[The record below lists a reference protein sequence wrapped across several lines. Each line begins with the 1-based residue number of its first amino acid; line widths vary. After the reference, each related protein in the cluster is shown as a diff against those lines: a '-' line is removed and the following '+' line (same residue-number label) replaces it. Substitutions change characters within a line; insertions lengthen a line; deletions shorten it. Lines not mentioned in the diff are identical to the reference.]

1 MEDIYDRYKRMNFAE
16 LRKYLKDQRKIQK
29 LYYALPAVLSV
40 LKIFGYCMQG
50 WSTYPSMVDEMSNNG
65 TIHANLTTFGLFDWV
80 VVLLLIPLLPFEK
93 THIKFDFASPILMT
107 AYDVLK
113 LLLVG
118 AESFDPMLFGV
129 TIYYILA
136 ALHLRVICKRI
147 VFIKSLPDY
156 PFSPAVELER
166 QRELEVMK
174 YSEQSQ
180 KNQKLIKQEEKKV
193 AGTLEEKMSA
203 LPKRHIEELH
213 ISRGN
218 FDDTEDDYTDKLIGE
233 DLRDG
238 AAAPEFEDT
247 DKDYKEDFNTQDK
260 LTIERRERIDEIDG
274 GFEGDFEAESPKA
287 YLFGGDS
294 LDEAEKKVSLDKS
307 QGQRYFGSGIHDS
320 EDHDYRGDIP
330 EMAAMTKADFDDSEE
345 GYTDELFGGVK
356 NPGIIDDEKPE
367 GYKPV
372 V

>member
-40 LKIFGYCMQG
+40 LMIFGYCING
-50 WSTYPSMVDEMSNNG
+50 WSKYPAMVDEINNNH
-65 TIHANLTTFGLFDWV
+65 TIHADLSTFALFDWV
-80 VVLLLIPLLPFEK
+80 AVLLLIPLLPYEK
-93 THIKFDFASPILMT
+93 THLKFDFASPILMT
-107 AYDVLK
+107 AYDLIR

-118 AESFDPMLFGV
+118 AEAFDPWLFAV

-136 ALHLRVICKRI
+136 ALHLRIICKRI

-166 QRELEVMK
+166 QRELEVMR
-174 YSEQSQ
+174 YSEHSQ
-180 KNQKLIKQEEKKV
+180 INKKLIKQEEKKV

-203 LPKRHIEELH
+203 LPQRHIETYK
-213 ISRGN
+213 ISRGA
-218 FDDTEDDYTDKLIGE
+218 FDDTEEDYTDKLIGE

-238 AAAPEFEDT
+238 VVTPEFEET
-247 DKDYKEDFNTQDK
+247 DKEYKEDFNTQDK
-260 LTIERRERIDEIDG
+260 LTIERRERIEEIDN
-274 GFEGDFEAESPKA
+274 GFEGDFNAEPPKA

-294 LDEAEKKVSLDKS
+294 LDEAEKRVSLDKS
-307 QGQRYFGSGIHDS
+307 QSPRPAGSGIHDS
-320 EDHDYRGDIP
+320 EDKDYRGDIP
-330 EMAAMTKADFDDSEE
+330 EIAAMTYADFEDSDDS
-345 GYTDELFGGVK
+345 YTDEFVGNVGNL
-356 NPGIIDDEKPE
+356 GIIDDEKPE

-372 V
+372 I

>member
-16 LRKYLKDQRKIQK
+16 LRKYLKDQRTIQK
-29 LYYALPAVLSV
+29 AYYAIPAVISV
-40 LKIFGYCMQG
+40 LMILGYCMRG
-50 WSTYPSMVDEMSNNG
+50 WGTYPSMVDEMSNSK
-65 TIHANLTTFGLFDWV
+65 TIHANLTTFGIIDWIA
-80 VVLLLIPLLPFEK
+80 VLLLIPLLPFEK
-93 THIKFDFASPILMT
+93 THIKFDFASGLLMT
-107 AYDVLK
+107 AYTLIR
-113 LLLVG
+113 LLLIG
-118 AESFDPMLFGV
+118 NIDPWNIVFS
-129 TIYYILA
+129 IYFILA
-136 ALHLRVICKRI
+136 ALHLRIVCKRI

-180 KNQKLIKQEEKKV
+180 INQKLIKQEEKKV

-238 AAAPEFEDT
+238 APAPEFEDT

-294 LDEAEKKVSLDKS
+294 LDEAEQKVSLDKS
-307 QGQRYFGSGIHDS
+307 QGQRNFGSGIHDS

-356 NPGIIDDEKPE
+356 NLGIIDDEKPE